1 METVTS
7 NEFPSFSYS
16 TLEAMNDDVSKNQY
30 RKRNV
35 APLRKNF
42 HTLLITTN
50 SKRSVLTIFI
60 QIRNFEC
67 MNYHENIAM
76 CYIIKSEKQFF
87 SKVLCC
93 RNTIYCS
100 LE

>member
-16 TLEAMNDDVSKNQY
+16 TLEAMNDDVSKYQY

-42 HTLLITTN
+42 HTLLITTK
-50 SKRSVLTIFI
+50 SKRSVLT
-60 QIRNFEC
+60 
-67 MNYHENIAM
+67 
-76 CYIIKSEKQFF
+76 FF
-87 SKVLCC
+87 VKV
-93 RNTIYCS
+93 Y
-100 LE
+100 